1 MDEMQQITLDQWMS
15 WKEDIREKLKE
26 TAGNFVYIG
35 FRLKQIRD
43 SGMFDGAADIFEF
56 AGKEYGLSKSTTSR
70 FIAINEKF
78 SEGGNS
84 LELRKEYR
92 AIGSSKLAEMLT
104 LPDAECQMIT
114 ERTTVKEIREL
125 KNFSKQEVPEEAGE
139 EEEQLTPLEKCLVDY
154 FKDKKDMLNAVMKNV
169 YDDRYEEAAEQMNP
183 SGYATHKKGIC
194 FMFMY
199 DFNTGVKLKLLTEP
213 QPVTMTWKEL
223 LLEVY
228 EIFAN
233 IFEAGEEDVYK
244 AYYGEPEK
252 EVEKETK
259 IETQKVEE
267 TQKNQGVEGSV
278 ATSQQEPETEE
289 KDAQIVENVE
299 EKESGEEESEES
311 SEQNHHNGIQD
322 EPEHE
327 EDGAGDKETGPSRE
341 PQKDDGEETASSMNP
356 PAAVVKDRGLEK
368 MIREVQKATLE
379 SLEYIKSRVEG
390 DEPDSFMVMRAKE
403 SIHELENH
411 IEKLYELLCE
421 KEDEEDE

>member
-1 MDEMQQITLDQWMS
+1 MDEMQQITLDQWMA
-15 WKEDIREKLKE
+15 WKEDIREKLRE

-125 KNFSKQEVPEEAGE
+125 KNFGKQEVPEAAGK
-139 EEEQLTPLEKCLVDY
+139 EEEQLTPIEKCLVDY

-199 DFNTGVKLKLLTEP
+199 DFNTGVKLKLLTES

-233 IFEAGEEDVYK
+233 IFEAGEEDVHK

-267 TQKNQGVEGSV
+267 IQKNQGVEGSV
-278 ATSQQEPETEE
+278 ATSQQKPETEE
-289 KDAQIVENVE
+289 KDAQIVETVDAE
-299 EKESGEEESEES
+299 EGGEEESGES
-311 SEQNHHNGIQD
+311 SEQNHLNGVQA
-322 EPEHE
+322 ESEHE
-327 EDGAGDKETGPSRE
+327 EDGAGDQENRLSRE
-341 PQKDDGEETASSMNP
+341 PQKDDGEEAYSMNT
-356 PAAVVKDRGLEK
+356 PAAVVRDESLDK
-368 MIREVQKATLE
+368 MIREVQKSTLE

>member
-56 AGKEYGLSKSTTSR
+56 AQKEYGLSKSTTSR

-84 LELRKEYR
+84 LELRQEFQ

-104 LPDAECQMIT
+104 LTDAECLMIT
-114 ERTTVKEIREL
+114 ERTTVREIREL
-125 KNFSKQEVPEEAGE
+125 KNFGKQEIPEDAESEDG
-139 EEEQLTPLEKCLVDY
+139 QLGPLEKCLVDY
-154 FKDKKDMLNAVMKNV
+154 FKDKKDMLNGVIKAV
-169 YDDRYEEAAEQMNP
+169 YEDQFEEAAEWMNP

-199 DFNTGVKLKLLTEP
+199 DFATGVKLKLLTAP
-213 QPVTMTWKEL
+213 TPVAMSWKEL

-228 EIFAN
+228 SIFAN
-233 IFEAGEEDVYK
+233 LYEGGEEDVYT
-244 AYYGEPEK
+244 AYYGEPEIEVKK
-252 EVEKETK
+252 EGE
-259 IETQKVEE
+259 IEAQKVEK
-267 TQKNQGVEGSV
+267 TQKNQSVAGSV

-289 KDAQIVENVE
+289 ENGQIVEDVE
-299 EKESGEEESEES
+299 AEESGAEEGRGDPAPDSDDGVS
-311 SEQNHHNGIQD
+311 V
-322 EPEHE
+322 EPKHE
-327 EDGAGDKETGPSRE
+327 EDGGRE
-341 PQKDDGEETASSMNP
+341 PGNEPGGEQREAGEEVGSEGKP
-356 PAAVVKDRGLEK
+356 PAAVGKDGRLDK
-368 MIREVQKATLE
+368 MIRELQQSTME
-379 SLEYIKSRVEG
+379 SLEYIKRNVEG
-390 DEPDSFMVMRAKE
+390 DEPDSILVMRAKE
-403 SIHELENH
+403 GIHELESK

-421 KEDEEDE
+421 KEEEEDE

>member
-15 WKEDIREKLKE
+15 WKEDIREKLRE

-56 AGKEYGLSKSTTSR
+56 AMKEYGLSKSTTSR

-84 LELRKEYR
+84 LELRQEYR

-125 KNFSKQEVPEEAGE
+125 KNFGKQEVPEAAGE

-154 FKDKKDMLNAVMKNV
+154 FKDKKDMLNAVMKDV
-169 YDDRYEEAAEQMNP
+169 YDDRYKEAAEQMNP

-228 EIFAN
+228 DIFAN
-233 IFEAGEEDVYK
+233 IFEAGEEDVHK

-259 IETQKVEE
+259 IETPKVEE

-299 EKESGEEESEES
+299 EKESGEKKSGES
-311 SEQNHHNGIQD
+311 SEQNHHNGVQD

-327 EDGAGDKETGPSRE
+327 EDGASEQETGPSRE
-341 PQKDDGEETASSMNP
+341 PQKDDGEETTSSMNP
-356 PAAVVKDRGLEK
+356 PAAVVKDRGLDK
-368 MIREVQKATLE
+368 MIREVQQSTLE
-379 SLEYIKSRVEG
+379 SLEYIKRNVEG
-390 DEPDSFMVMRAKE
+390 DEPDSILVMRAKE

-421 KEDEEDE
+421 KEDEENE